1 MATEHPKRTV
11 QAIKRDLTAEYVRSI
26 LDYDPETG
34 EFRWKEDRKGQK
46 TRGMIAGA
54 TTKGGYRIIS
64 IWKVRY
70 LAHRLAWLIVTGKW
84 PAHQVDHMNHDQ
96 ADNRWENLREATPTQ
111 NQQNRQTK
119 KPGVLFK
126 GVHLDSR
133 NPHRPWFAYITV
145 NGRRSILG
153 YFATPEEAALAYN
166 KAARHAFGEFAHL
179 NTISCHSMN

>member
-1 MATEHPKRTV
+1 MKHTV

-70 LAHRLAWLIVTGKW
+70 LAHRLAWLIMTGSW
-84 PAHQVDHMNHDQ
+84 PIDQIDHINHDP
-96 ADNRWENLREATPTQ
+96 ADNRWVNLRAATYTQ
-111 NQQNRQTK
+111 NQQNSRSMK
-119 KPGVLFK
+119 HGVRYK
-126 GVHLDSR
+126 GVHQDGER
-133 NPHRPWFAYITV
+133 WVAYITI
-145 NGRRSILG
+145 NKKRRHLG
-153 YFATPEEAALAYN
+153 QFGSAEDAALAYN
-166 KAARHAFGEFAHL
+166 EAAMLAFGEFAHL
-179 NTISCHSMN
+179 NTISVHSRS